1 MQALQRT
8 IQSIAAQMRELTPSA
23 KLLIGSLMIILVMSL
38 FLVSLYAGKRDMVE
52 LGLKGSVSAAVKQ
65 QVVDY
70 LVVHDIPY
78 EPKGSDILV
87 PEDRKIAVLGQL
99 TEKQLIDGDQINFDS
114 LIVDSSPFRTNAE
127 NKTRF
132 LVAKMNVLQGMIGQM
147 AGIEYAKVIID
158 SSEGSGAL
166 GRANVP
172 SSATVSVRTS
182 GGDLTQQQ
190 VDAIA
195 NLVARS
201 HAGLKTQNVA
211 ITDLRS
217 GRSLQAR
224 DEGSISTGR
233 YLEVKQAAEIHA
245 KKAISGALDFIPGVL
260 IQVNAQVNATDE
272 VQQTSSFE
280 DPKIGVTNES
290 SRTLNSSAPSPVAE
304 PAVRPNTGVNIA
316 MGRNGSQLS
325 DERNDTSSV
334 PAFGRKESQIRDPKG
349 FPLQINATI
358 GVPRSYF
365 ARLMQEMN
373 PATPADARN
382 GSDASQ
388 PAEKNASFD
397 PAELEAFVQ
406 KETER
411 LRLYVTPLI
420 DTQAI
425 QGAAAG
431 TVTVT
436 MVPDFAM
443 PISDEAQV
451 TPASTSMIAGGMSGD
466 LVKSVSLGGLAL
478 LSVAMM
484 FLMVRRASTKPTL
497 PTAQELVGVP
507 PALAAADSDLV
518 GEADESAPALEG
530 VELTDDAMRRQ
541 QMLDQIRSMIS
552 ETPEEASS
560 LLRRWVKSEA

>member
-8 IQSIAAQMRELTPSA
+8 IQSIFAQLRELTPTA

-38 FLVSLYAGKRDMVE
+38 FLVSLYAGQRDMVA
-52 LGLKGSVSAAVKQ
+52 LGLKSTVSAAVKK

-70 LVVHDIPY
+70 LEIQSIPY

-114 LIVDSSPFRTNAE
+114 LIVDASPFRTNAE
-127 NKTRF
+127 NKTRY
-132 LVAKMNVLQGMIGQM
+132 LVAKMNVLEGMIGQM
-147 AGIEYAKVIID
+147 EGIERAKVVID
-158 SSEGSGAL
+158 PSEGSGSL

-172 SSATVSVRTS
+172 SSASVSVRTS
-182 GGDLTQQQ
+182 GGELSQQK

-195 NLVARS
+195 HLVARS
-201 HAGLKTQNVA
+201 HAGLKPENVA
-211 ITDLRS
+211 IIDVRS
-217 GRSLQAR
+217 GRSMQAR
-224 DEGSISTGR
+224 DESSVSTGR
-233 YLEVKQAAEIHA
+233 YLEVKQAAENHV
-245 KKAISGALDFIPGVL
+245 KSAIAGALDFIPGVL

-272 VQQTSSFE
+272 VQQTSSYE

-290 SRTLNSSAPSPVAE
+290 SRTLSSSAPSPVAE

-316 MGRNGSQLS
+316 MGRNGSQMS

-334 PAFGRKESQIRDPKG
+334 PAFGRRESQIRDPKG
-349 FPLQINATI
+349 YPLQINATI

-365 ARLMQEMN
+365 VRLMQETK
-373 PATPADARN
+373 PAASADAGGSPVPADKTA
-382 GSDASQ
+382 GV
-388 PAEKNASFD
+388 D

-406 KETER
+406 KETDR

-436 MVPDFAM
+436 MVPDFAV
-443 PISDEAQV
+443 PTSDEAQV
-451 TPASTSMIAGGMSGD
+451 TPASASMIVGGVSGD
-466 LVKSVSLGGLAL
+466 LVKSIGLGGLAL

-484 FLMVRRASTKPTL
+484 FLMVRRASGKPSL